1 MSIWA
6 VNWAFH
12 TEVAP
17 PVHKLVLVAL
27 ANFADDEDL
36 AWPHVETL
44 AGMASVSTRTVQ
56 RALKALE
63 EAGLI
68 ERSMGLAAGARGGLR
83 RTNSVYRLN
92 VPDDLSRRRGVRTAR
107 PGVVREFSS
116 FARGDISGAAVGP
129 VDEGPSQVRCD
140 MGVTTVP
147 SANESPSQVR
157 CDTGVV
163 TVDRCDSGDANRCD
177 SGDVSIGEPSL
188 VEPPS
193 QAPLPPTAWPGAGSG
208 VGLAGLGGEI
218 VADDGGGS
226 SPSSRTVEVPGW
238 ESAPAG
244 PGWEPGPGASS
255 GPPGVPAV
263 EDWDLVRRCLP
274 QPMQALDGP
283 GVAVVVPLL
292 RERLEAGWRS
302 EGLREVLAADPLP
315 DRVRHLAGLVAHRLG
330 RVPVD
335 GAPPPSWPRSSSWRI
350 PDPPSSPPSPGERNP
365 VAVRAEAARAEAIR
379 TGSPDATR
387 PRSWWLRRALEAA
400 DGRTS
405 DLDVSGV
412 RGRESLR

>member
-63 EAGLI
+63 VAGLV

-92 VPDDLSRRRGVRTAR
+92 VPDDLSRRKGVRTAR

-140 MGVTTVP
+140 
-147 SANESPSQVR
+147 
-157 CDTGVV
+157 TGVV
-163 TVDRCDSGDANRCD
+163 TVDRCDTGDANRCD
-177 SGDVSIGEPSL
+177 TGDVSIGEPSL
-188 VEPPS
+188 VEPS
-193 QAPLPPTAWPGAGSG
+193 DLTPLPPTSSSSVPVSADGSGGVGSGPESVSPATGAGVAS
-208 VGLAGLGGEI
+208 VGRD
-218 VADDGGGS
+218 VA
-226 SPSSRTVEVPGW
+226 
-238 ESAPAG
+238 A
-244 PGWEPGPGASS
+244 
-255 GPPGVPAV
+255 
-263 EDWDLVRRCLP
+263 DWALVRRVLP
-274 QPMQALDGP
+274 GPMQVLDDD

-292 RERLEAGWRS
+292 RERLAAGWTAA
-302 EGLREVLAADPLP
+302 ELRDRLAANPVP

-330 RVPVD
+330 KLPPE
-335 GAPPPSWPRSSSWRI
+335 GAPKSSPSRRRMT
-350 PDPPSSPPSPGERNP
+350 DPPPLPPLRPEERSP

-379 TGSPDATR
+379 TGSADAC
-387 PRSWWLRRALEAA
+387 RSRAWWLRRELDAA
-400 DGRTS
+400 ERAAEGM
-405 DLDVSGV
+405 SGA
-412 RGRESLR
+412 

>member
-6 VNWAFH
+6 VNWAFQLDVPNQ
-12 TEVAP
+12 T
-17 PVHKLVLVAL
+17 HKLVLLSL
-27 ANFADDEDL
+27 ANFADDEDE

-44 AGMASVSTRTVQ
+44 AKMASVSVRSVF
-56 RALKALE
+56 RALAALE
-63 EAGLI
+63 AAGLI
-68 ERSMGLAAGARGGLR
+68 SRTMGLRENAGGGLR
-83 RTNSVYRLN
+83 KSNSLYRLH
-92 VPDDLSRRRGVRTAR
+92 VPDEVSRRAGRGEGR
-107 PGVVREFSS
+107 PKLLREDPSGSQPDTGVML
-116 FARGDISGAAVGP
+116 AAVA
-129 VDEGPSQVRCD
+129 DKTPS
-140 MGVTTVP
+140 G
-147 SANESPSQVR
+147 SQ
-157 CDTGVV
+157 CDTGVTLADQPDTGGTTNMTPV
-163 TVDRCDSGDANRCD
+163 SGLYKEN
-177 SGDVSIGEPSL
+177 PSL

-292 RERLEAGWRS
+292 RERLEAGWRP

-335 GAPPPSWPRSSSWRI
+335 GAPPPSWPRSSSWRM
-350 PDPPSSPPSPGERNP
+350 PDPPSTPLRPEERSP
-365 VAVRAEAARAEAIR
+365 VAARAEAARAEAIR

>member
-1 MSIWA
+1 MGGAVWMICYLVLRSREVMSIWA

-63 EAGLI
+63 EAGLV

-92 VPDDLSRRRGVRTAR
+92 VPDDLSRRKGVRTAR

-140 MGVTTVP
+140 MGVTTAP
-147 SANESPSQVR
+147 NADEGPSQVR

-163 TVDRCDSGDANRCD
+163 TVDRCDTGDANRCD
-177 SGDVSIGEPSL
+177 TGDVSIGEPSL
-188 VEPPS
+188 IEPS
-193 QAPLPPTAWPGAGSG
+193 DLTPLPPTSSSVPVSADGSGGVGSGPESVSPATGAGVAS
-208 VGLAGLGGEI
+208 VGRD
-218 VADDGGGS
+218 VA
-226 SPSSRTVEVPGW
+226 
-238 ESAPAG
+238 A
-244 PGWEPGPGASS
+244 
-255 GPPGVPAV
+255 
-263 EDWDLVRRCLP
+263 DWALVRRVLP
-274 QPMQALDGP
+274 GPMQVLDDD
-283 GVAVVVPLL
+283 GVATVAPLL
-292 RERLEAGWRS
+292 RERLAAGWTVTD
-302 EGLREVLAADPLP
+302 LRAHLAGNPVP
-315 DRVRHLAGLVAHRLG
+315 DRVRHLAGLVAHRLSKL
-330 RVPVD
+330 PPE
-335 GAPPPSWPRSSSWRI
+335 GAPPKSSSRWRM
-350 PDPPSSPPSPGERNP
+350 PDPPSTPLRPEERSS

-379 TGSPDATR
+379 TGSPDAG
-387 PRSWWLRRALEAA
+387 RSRAWWLMRELNA
-400 DGRTS
+400 DKKSAEGT
-405 DLDVSGV
+405 SGV
-412 RGRESLR
+412 

>member
-92 VPDDLSRRRGVRTAR
+92 VPDDLSRRKGVRTAR

-116 FARGDISGAAVGP
+116 FAREDGSAVGP
-129 VDEGPSQVRCD
+129 VGEGPSQARCA

-147 SANESPSQVR
+147 NADEGPSQAR

-163 TVDRCDSGDANRCD
+163 TVDRCDTGDANRCD
-177 SGDVSIGEPSL
+177 TGDVSIGEPSL
-188 VEPPS
+188 VEPS
-193 QAPLPPTAWPGAGSG
+193 DLTPLPPRPSAAAVVLADGSGGVGSGSESDVEDSRGG
-208 VGLAGLGGEI
+208 VGLPAAG
-218 VADDGGGS
+218 
-226 SPSSRTVEVPGW
+226 
-238 ESAPAG
+238 SAPAG
-244 PGWEPGPGASS
+244 GRAVSPNADG
-255 GPPGVPAV
+255 GVVPVGRDVAA
-263 EDWDLVRRCLP
+263 DWALIRHALP
-274 QPMQALDGP
+274 ESMQVLDDD
-283 GVAVVVPLL
+283 GVAVVAPLL
-292 RERLEAGWRS
+292 RERLDAGWT
-302 EGLREVLAADPLP
+302 AADLRAHLAGNPIP
-315 DRVRHLAGLVAHRLG
+315 ARVRHLAGLVAHRLSKL
-330 RVPVD
+330 PPE
-335 GAPPPSWPRSSSWRI
+335 GAPPSSPSKRRI
-350 PDPPSSPPSPGERNP
+350 PDPPSIPLRPEERSP
-365 VAVRAEAARAEAIR
+365 VAVRAEEARAEAIR
-379 TGSPDATR
+379 TGSPDAG
-387 PRSWWLRRALEAA
+387 RSRAWWLMRALYAA
-400 DGRTS
+400 EKAASEGM
-405 DLDVSGV
+405 SGA
-412 RGRESLR
+412 

>member
-6 VNWAFH
+6 VNWVFQLDVPNQ
-12 TEVAP
+12 T
-17 PVHKLVLVAL
+17 HKLVLLSL
-27 ANFADDEDL
+27 ANFADDEDE

-44 AGMASVSTRTVQ
+44 AKMASVSVRSVF
-56 RALKALE
+56 RALAALE
-63 EAGLI
+63 AAGLI
-68 ERSMGLAAGARGGLR
+68 SRTMGLRENAGGGLR
-83 RTNSVYRLN
+83 KSNSLYRLH
-92 VPDDLSRRRGVRTAR
+92 VPDEVSRRAGRGEGR
-107 PGVVREFSS
+107 PKLLREDPSGSQPDTGVML
-116 FARGDISGAAVGP
+116 AAVA
-129 VDEGPSQVRCD
+129 DKTPS
-140 MGVTTVP
+140 G
-147 SANESPSQVR
+147 SQ
-157 CDTGVV
+157 CDTGVTLADQPDTGGTTNMTPV
-163 TVDRCDSGDANRCD
+163 SGLYKEN
-177 SGDVSIGEPSL
+177 PSL

-292 RERLEAGWRS
+292 RERLEAGWRP

-335 GAPPPSWPRSSSWRI
+335 GAPPPSWPRSSSWRM
-350 PDPPSSPPSPGERNP
+350 PDPPSTPLRPEERSP
-365 VAVRAEAARAEAIR
+365 VAARAEAARAEAIR

>member
-63 EAGLI
+63 AAGLI

-116 FARGDISGAAVGP
+116 FARGDISGAAVGS

-147 SANESPSQVR
+147 NANEGPSQVR

-163 TVDRCDSGDANRCD
+163 TVDRCDTGDANRCD
-177 SGDVSIGEPSL
+177 TGDVSIGEPSL

-238 ESAPAG
+238 E
-244 PGWEPGPGASS
+244 PGPGASS

-292 RERLEAGWRS
+292 RERLEAGWRP

-335 GAPPPSWPRSSSWRI
+335 GAPPPSRPRSSSWRI

-379 TGSPDATR
+379 TGSADAG
-387 PRSWWLRRALEAA
+387 RSRAWWLMRELDA
-400 DGRTS
+400 DKKSAEGTS
-405 DLDVSGV
+405 GS
-412 RGRESLR
+412 

>member
-1 MSIWA
+1 MGGVVWIRYLVLRSREVMSIWA

-56 RALKALE
+56 RALKTLE

-116 FARGDISGAAVGP
+116 FARGDISGPAGS

-147 SANESPSQVR
+147 SVNECPSQVR

-163 TVDRCDSGDANRCD
+163 TVDRCDTGDANRCD
-177 SGDVSIGEPSL
+177 TGDVSIGEPSV

-193 QAPLPPTAWPGAGSG
+193 QAPLPPTASPGAGPG
-208 VGLAGLGGEI
+208 VGLAGLGGEV

-226 SPSSRTVEVPGW
+226 PPPSGT
-238 ESAPAG
+238 
-244 PGWEPGPGASS
+244 
-255 GPPGVPAV
+255 V
-263 EDWDLVRRCLP
+263 EDWDLVRWCLP

-292 RERLEAGWRS
+292 RERLEAGWRP

-335 GAPPPSWPRSSSWRI
+335 EAPPPSRPRSSSWRV
-350 PDPPSSPPSPGERNP
+350 PDPPSMPPLRPEERHP
-365 VAVRAEAARAEAIR
+365 VAVRAEEARAEAIR
-379 TGSPDATR
+379 TGSPDAG
-387 PRSWWLRRALEAA
+387 RSRAWWLMRALYAA
-400 DGRTS
+400 EKAASEGM
-405 DLDVSGV
+405 SGA
-412 RGRESLR
+412 

>member
-92 VPDDLSRRRGVRTAR
+92 VPDDLSRRKGVRTAR

-116 FARGDISGAAVGP
+116 FTRGDISGAAVEP
-129 VDEGPSQVRCD
+129 VNKG
-140 MGVTTVP
+140 
-147 SANESPSQVR
+147 PSQVR

-163 TVDRCDSGDANRCD
+163 TVDRCDTGDANRCD
-177 SGDVSIGEPSL
+177 TGDASIGEPSL

-226 SPSSRTVEVPGW
+226 SPSSRTVEVPVW

-244 PGWEPGPGASS
+244 LGRKSGPGASS

-283 GVAVVVPLL
+283 GAAVVVPLL

-335 GAPPPSWPRSSSWRI
+335 GAPPPSWPRSSSWRM

-379 TGSPDATR
+379 TGSRDATR

>member
-92 VPDDLSRRRGVRTAR
+92 VPDDLSRRKGVRTAR

-116 FARGDISGAAVGP
+116 FARGDISGAAVGS
-129 VDEGPSQVRCD
+129 VGEGPSQVRCD

-147 SANESPSQVR
+147 SVNEGPSQVR

-163 TVDRCDSGDANRCD
+163 TVDRCDTGDANRCD
-177 SGDVSIGEPSL
+177 TGDVSIGEPSL

-226 SPSSRTVEVPGW
+226 SPSPRTVEVPGW

-292 RERLEAGWRS
+292 RERLEAGWRP

-335 GAPPPSWPRSSSWRI
+335 GAPPPSRPRSSSWRI

-379 TGSPDATR
+379 TGSRDAG
-387 PRSWWLRRALEAA
+387 RSRAWWLMRSLEAA
-400 DGRTS
+400 ERSASEGT
-405 DLDVSGV
+405 SGV
-412 RGRESLR
+412 